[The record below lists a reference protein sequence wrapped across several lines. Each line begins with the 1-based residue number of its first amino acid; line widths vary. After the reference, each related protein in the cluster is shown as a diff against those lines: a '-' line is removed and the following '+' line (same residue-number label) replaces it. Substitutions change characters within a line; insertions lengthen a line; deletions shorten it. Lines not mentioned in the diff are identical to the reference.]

1 MSWVTLTSGQ
11 TDAES
16 SINDTL
22 MDQIRDNEDYL
33 FDSAVRGGALTSP
46 VRLALA
52 RGEKTG
58 LSIAATNQIGATGI
72 YRGGTSVTITFATDA
87 DDGDPDFSVQPRVYV
102 QFYSQDADMTSTNYC
117 LVTPF
122 VYSDSTTTAVVYL
135 NGWAPASTTIS
146 GNLYWTAIGI
156 PQSGE

>member
-16 SINDTL
+16 PVNDTI

-33 FDSAVRGGALTSP
+33 FDSAVRGGTLTSP
-46 VRLALA
+46 VRLAVA
-52 RGEKTG
+52 RGEKTS
-58 LSIAATNQIGATGI
+58 LSIAATTQTAGI

-102 QFYSQDADMTSTNYC
+102 QFKSQDADMTSTNYC

-122 VYSDSTTTAVVYL
+122 VYSDSPTTAVVYL
-135 NGWAPASTTIS
+135 NGWAPASTTIT